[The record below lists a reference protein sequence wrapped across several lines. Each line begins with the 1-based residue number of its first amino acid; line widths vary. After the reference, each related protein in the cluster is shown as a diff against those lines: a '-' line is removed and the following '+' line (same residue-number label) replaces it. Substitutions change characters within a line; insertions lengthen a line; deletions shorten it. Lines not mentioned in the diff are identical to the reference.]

1 MFFYDNVYLR
11 GRSILSDIENDYM
24 YLKLSK
30 VKNLINII
38 LVIATILYIVY
49 FFRPL
54 TAFYLPIIIETIL
67 VFSIT
72 FIATT
77 VFKFSNK
84 KIFKLI
90 SMYLLL
96 IAILKFI
103 SLVYLMFFFGEKEI
117 IQCLNLKIL
126 AICNVLE
133 SIYCFMIIVYVKYV
147 NLNMKLIVVF
157 FTIISLVSI
166 CLFDVIVFGVIST
179 VLLLLILYL
188 LKDFKLFKNNLLNYL
203 KLFIIVN
210 LSLVLIYALVYIFN
224 LEALLLLI
232 YVLKILI
239 YFIIYVWISE
249 MLITKPYKTLH
260 QDIIDKNKK
269 LKILNK
275 KMEESN
281 NEFKE
286 FKEKLKDNETY
297 FKNFINNAPMSIVIL
312 NNHNHR
318 IFSINKQF
326 SNELNLKNN
335 RQVINRNLFKIINI
349 ENKDEFLI
357 TKKGDASYSSG
368 KIDIFWQLNIL
379 LQTKDYLI
387 ISMKNITEFKFSEK
401 IKFDL
406 GKRKLSE
413 KIKNDFLSSISHDL
427 KTPINVIYSS
437 VQVQEKF
444 YVDENI
450 NKIGHY
456 NQVNKE
462 NCITLMRLA
471 NNLIDSS
478 KIDYDYLKPNF
489 KVYNIVTLVE
499 DSILN
504 LAEYIKEKKLT
515 YIFDTD
521 EEELYVKCDQEFIQR
536 IILNLISNSIKYTKR
551 GGIRVQIKSNRNK
564 VIIDF
569 TDTGEGMD
577 KDFIEKAFLRYSK
590 GNKKGIKNKSTGIG
604 LYIVKSLVELQNGTI
619 YINSI
624 KDAGTNVRLEFSRE
638 KNCGI
643 QSGI

>member
-1 MFFYDNVYLR
+1 M
-11 GRSILSDIENDYM
+11 SDIENDYM

-54 TAFYLPIIIETIL
+54 TAFYLPIITETIL

-188 LKDFKLFKNNLLNYL
+188 LKDFKIFKNNLLNYL
-203 KLFIIVN
+203 KLFIIIN

-232 YVLKILI
+232 YILKILI
-239 YFIIYVWISE
+239 YLIIYVWISE
-249 MLITKPYKTLH
+249 MLITKPYKILH

-312 NNHNHR
+312 NNHNYR

-357 TKKGDASYSSG
+357 TKKGEASYSSG

>member
-1 MFFYDNVYLR
+1 M
-11 GRSILSDIENDYM
+11 SDIENDYM

-188 LKDFKLFKNNLLNYL
+188 LKDFKIFKNNLLNYL
-203 KLFIIVN
+203 KLFIIIN

-232 YVLKILI
+232 YILKILI
-239 YFIIYVWISE
+239 YLIIYVWISE
-249 MLITKPYKTLH
+249 MLIKKPYKTLH

-312 NNHNHR
+312 NNHNYR

-357 TKKGDASYSSG
+357 TKKGEASYSSG

-564 VIIDF
+564 VVIDF